1 MRNSVFKPRSYDRM
15 VNFCSPKVTFCVN
28 FIPSRCRI
36 CRDLRVFIGVKL
48 SLEDLLRVK
57 DLTFRN
63 SGGVRQE
70 GVERKPPSP
79 KKGPIDGTWTRGG
92 CMTGTYCHYQLSIL
106 HKC

>member
-36 CRDLRVFIGVKL
+36 CRDLRVFIGVKF

-63 SGGVRQE
+63 SA
-70 GVERKPPSP
+70 
-79 KKGPIDGTWTRGG
+79 
-92 CMTGTYCHYQLSIL
+92 TGASGIENIRLGFLEAHLTQYWKTLFLPDAQICLVPFFHQL
-106 HKC
+106 C

>member
-28 FIPSRCRI
+28 FIPTTRCRI
-36 CRDLRVFIGVKL
+36 CRDLRVFIGVKF

-63 SGGVRQE
+63 SATTIVLIRILVRSTFKNTHASCVDP
-70 GVERKPPSP
+70 GMKD
-79 KKGPIDGTWTRGG
+79 DGWQIHRGADWKA
-92 CMTGTYCHYQLSIL
+92 L
-106 HKC
+106 